1 MRAPPPT
8 SSFAHD
14 SVAKHLAL
22 AESLGSTTSS
32 SDIALLASFGEEHRE
47 RFDAVNTQL
56 ASRVRVLT
64 QRARC
69 SPFPSCNIFSTFAC
83 GFANEKYLAPVR
95 PQCQLS
101 TASAAPASCLDTD
114 DGLIAPCECI
124 GSARLVHRECL
135 ARWQKR
141 KSHSSRTCEICKR
154 KRCGSLAPW
163 LVQLD
168 VLDRE

>member
-1 MRAPPPT
+1 MISMRAPPPT

-22 AESLGSTTSS
+22 AESLGSRTSS
-32 SDIALLASFGEEHRE
+32 SDIALLASFGEVLRALRRCEHTH
-47 RFDAVNTQL
+47 A
-56 ASRVRVLT
+56 RVTCAAFSLSVRDVLLSQAAT
-64 QRARC
+64 
-69 SPFPSCNIFSTFAC
+69 FFSTFAC
-83 GFANEKYLAPVR
+83 GFANEKYLEPVR

-141 KSHSSRTCEICKR
+141 KSHSSRTCEI
-154 KRCGSLAPW
+154 W
-163 LVQLD
+163 
-168 VLDRE
+168 